1 MSMVVQGTDAYI
13 KVPLD
18 KYVSVDDLADIE
30 VDVFQGNLVYTK
42 NYNQVFY
49 NESDGNLYVH
59 LSEAETFKFSGT
71 VLNVQT
77 RYRLKG
83 RSEIMGTQA
92 YPVRMRPL
100 WVKKRFGENT
110 DEPIV
115 TLRGETREFFIPV
128 YGLDKGMYHMTGYY
142 RLDPKSKVKKRD
154 DFLDFIV
161 FFDKGHRIVEYVV
174 IRDYKTYLVKYVY
187 DGASIVQKRKISL
200 EGPEW
205 EELEEMLGDE
215 NIDSLEDIEDDYDE
229 SEGLDES
236 EDESEDDDDSSCNCH
251 CSHKR

>member
-1 MSMVVQGTDAYI
+1 MSMIVQGTDAYI

-18 KYVSVDDLADIE
+18 KYVSVDDIDDIE

-49 NESDGNLYVH
+49 NEQDGNLYIH

-71 VLNVQT
+71 VLNVQS

-100 WVKKRFGENT
+100 WVKKRFGEST

-115 TLRGETREFFIPV
+115 TLRGESKEFFIPV

-142 RLDPKSKVKKRD
+142 RLDPKRKIQRER

-161 FFDKGHRIVEYVV
+161 FFDKGRRIVEYVK
-174 IRDYKTYLVKYVY
+174 IENYKTYLMKYVY
-187 DGASIVQKRKISL
+187 RGASIIQQRKISL

-205 EELEEMLGDE
+205 EELEEMLE
-215 NIDSLEDIEDDYDE
+215 NEDFDSLEDLNDE
-229 SEGLDES
+229 SEEFDDFDDDS
-236 EDESEDDDDSSCNCH
+236 DDDDESSCNCH